1 MKFSRPANTAEV
13 VEFEE
18 IDPQIGQKSPTR
30 HKAARHLHFE
40 HSAVSVNRWKY
51 CFTVDLFYS
60 EFVGRPPATL
70 EKRIPIN
77 PFEQDR

>member
-18 IDPQIGQKSPTR
+18 NDPQIGQKSPMR
-30 HKAARHLHFE
+30 HKVAMHLHFE

-51 CFTVDLFYS
+51 CFTVDL
-60 EFVGRPPATL
+60 
-70 EKRIPIN
+70 
-77 PFEQDR
+77 